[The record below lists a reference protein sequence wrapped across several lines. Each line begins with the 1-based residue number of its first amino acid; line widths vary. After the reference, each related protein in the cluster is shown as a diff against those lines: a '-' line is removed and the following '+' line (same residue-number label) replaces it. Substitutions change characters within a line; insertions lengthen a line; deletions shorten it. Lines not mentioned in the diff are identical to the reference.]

1 MGVKNPWDDVPHVW
15 KDEKAYFNWLRSSIR
30 RVWTRH
36 PIKIAYKQSRRYK
49 APVGRNN
56 KDVWVSDC
64 EICGKQSRETEID
77 HLEGGYGFK
86 DWQSFTEWSK
96 MILWVTFD
104 DLREL
109 CKDCHAAVTL
119 SQKLVIPL
127 EDAFIEKQVIEI
139 CKSKKDRAFIKENNE
154 IPKSNAAQRR
164 EQVRE
169 ILRRNK

>member
-1 MGVKNPWDDVPHVW
+1 MGVKNPWEDVPHVW

-49 APVGRNN
+49 AAVGRNN

-64 EICGKQSRETEID
+64 EMCGKQSRDCEVD
-77 HLEGGYGFK
+77 HIEGGYGFK

-119 SQKLVIPL
+119 SQKLGIPL

-139 CKSKKDRAFIKENNE
+139 CKSKKDREFIKENKE
-154 IPKSNAAQRR
+154 IPKSNATQRR

-169 ILRRNK
+169 ILRRKK

>member
-1 MGVKNPWDDVPHVW
+1 MSRNPWDDVPHVW

-64 EICGKQSRETEID
+64 EMCGKQSRDCEVD
-77 HLEGGYGFK
+77 HIEGGYGFK

-119 SQKLVIPL
+119 SQKLSIPL

-139 CKSKKDRAFIKENNE
+139 CKSKKDRVFIKENNE